1 MKRVVLGIA
10 AVLVVAVHTGARA
23 EEALDANLTLVTS
36 TAPEAKDAAVT
47 PASEGAVAKPAAEV
61 TAGGSATLLMAVAI
75 AQDIATPPLPP
86 PITMTLDVDL
96 KTQRLTV
103 MEGDAVKYVWPISS
117 GRPGYSTQTGTFQP
131 QWTARMWYSRQWDM
145 APMPHSVFFNR
156 GTAFHATSATG
167 MLGRR
172 ASHGCIRLHPGN
184 AAKLYGLVHKH
195 GLYST
200 KVIVHSQ
207 PSDPVVAKRKPAR
220 SYQQASARQ
229 RAPRPYSYG
238 GGSVWGF

>member
-1 MKRVVLGIA
+1 MKRIVLGIA

-23 EEALDANLTLVTS
+23 EEEMDANITLVT
-36 TAPEAKDAAVT
+36 TTPVEAQDAAGK
-47 PASEGAVAKPAAEV
+47 PASEGAVAKAGAEV
-61 TAGGSATLLMAVAI
+61 ATEGSAALLMAVAI
-75 AQDIATPPLPP
+75 AQEIATPPLPP
-86 PITMTLDVDL
+86 PITLTLDVDL

-117 GRPGYSTQTGTFQP
+117 GRPGYSTPTGTFQP

-145 APMPHSVFFNR
+145 APMPYSVFFNR

-167 MLGRR
+167 MLGQR

-184 AAKLYGLVHKH
+184 AAKLYGLVHRH

-200 KVIVHSQ
+200 KVIVHSS
-207 PSDPVVAKRKPAR
+207 PSDPVVAKRKPNR

-229 RAPRPYSYG
+229 RAARSYSY

>member
-10 AVLVVAVHTGARA
+10 AVLVVAVQTGARA
-23 EEALDANLTLVTS
+23 EADKDANVTVATN
-36 TAPEAKDAAVT
+36 TAAGVQDGT
-47 PASEGAVAKPAAEV
+47 KPAGDGAA
-61 TAGGSATLLMAVAI
+61 TQSSAALLAAVAI

-103 MEGDAVKYVWPISS
+103 IEGDVVKYVWPISS

-200 KVIVHSQ
+200 KVIVHSS

-220 SYQQASARQ
+220 AYQQASARQ
-229 RAPRPYSYG
+229 RAPRSYSY

>member
-1 MKRVVLGIA
+1 MKRMVLGVA

-23 EEALDANLTLVTS
+23 EEIKDANATLVT
-36 TAPEAKDAAVT
+36 TAPEAKDAAVK
-47 PASEGAVAKPAAEV
+47 ASSEGTVAKANADATPE
-61 TAGGSATLLMAVAI
+61 GSAALLTAVAI
-75 AQDIATPPLPP
+75 AQEIATPPLPP
-86 PITMTLDVDL
+86 PITLTLDVDL
-96 KTQRLTV
+96 KTQRVTV

-145 APMPHSVFFNR
+145 APMPYSVFFNR

-167 MLGRR
+167 SLGQR
-172 ASHGCIRLHPGN
+172 ASHGCIRLHPTN
-184 AAKLYGLVHKH
+184 AAKLYGLVHRH

-200 KVIVHSQ
+200 KVIVHSS
-207 PSDPVVAKRKPAR
+207 PSDPVVAKRKPNR
-220 SYQQASARQ
+220 SYQQASTRQ
-229 RAPRPYSYG
+229 RAARSYSY

>member
-23 EEALDANLTLVTS
+23 EADKDAGVTVATS
-36 TAPEAKDAAVT
+36 TAAGVQD
-47 PASEGAVAKPAAEV
+47 GAAKPAGEGAA
-61 TAGGSATLLMAVAI
+61 TQGSAALVEAVAI

-103 MEGDAVKYVWPISS
+103 MEGDVVKYVWPISS
-117 GRPGYSTQTGTFQP
+117 GRAGYATQTGTFQP

-195 GLYST
+195 GLHST
-200 KVIVHSQ
+200 KVIVHSA
-207 PSDPVVAKRKPAR
+207 PSDPVVAAKRKPAR

-229 RAPRPYSYG
+229 RAPRAYSY

>member
-1 MKRVVLGIA
+1 MKRIVLGIA
-10 AVLVVAVHTGARA
+10 AVLVVAVQTGARA
-23 EEALDANLTLVTS
+23 EEEMDANLMLVTS
-36 TAPEAKDAAVT
+36 TPVEVQGVAAKS
-47 PASEGAVAKPAAEV
+47 PSEGAVAKPGTEVAAE
-61 TAGGSATLLMAVAI
+61 GSATLLMAVAI
-75 AQDIATPPLPP
+75 AQEIATPPLPP

-96 KTQRLTV
+96 RAQRLTV

-117 GRPGYSTQTGTFQP
+117 GKPGYSTPTGTFQP

-167 MLGRR
+167 SLGQR

-184 AAKLYGLVHKH
+184 AAKLYGLVHRH
-195 GLYST
+195 GLYAT
-200 KVIVHSQ
+200 KVIVHSS
-207 PSDPVVAKRKPAR
+207 PGDPVVAKRNR
-220 SYQQASARQ
+220 SYQQASTRHRAARS
-229 RAPRPYSYG
+229 YSY

>member
-10 AVLVVAVHTGARA
+10 AVLVMAVHTGARA
-23 EEALDANLTLVTS
+23 EEEIDANLTLVTS
-36 TAPEAKDAAVT
+36 TALEAKDATAT
-47 PASEGAVAKPAAEV
+47 PSRGGAVAKPVAEV
-61 TAGGSATLLMAVAI
+61 TEASATLSMAVAI

-86 PITMTLDVDL
+86 PITLTLDVDL

-103 MEGDAVKYVWPISS
+103 MEGDAVKFVWPISS

-145 APMPHSVFFNR
+145 APMPYSVFFNS

-167 MLGRR
+167 MLGQR

-184 AAKLYGLVHKH
+184 AAKLYGLVHRH
-195 GLYST
+195 GLYAT
-200 KVIVHSQ
+200 KVIVHSS
-207 PSDPVVAKRKPAR
+207 PSDPVVAKAKSNRSYRQASVRQRAAR
-220 SYQQASARQ
+220 SY
-229 RAPRPYSYG
+229 SY